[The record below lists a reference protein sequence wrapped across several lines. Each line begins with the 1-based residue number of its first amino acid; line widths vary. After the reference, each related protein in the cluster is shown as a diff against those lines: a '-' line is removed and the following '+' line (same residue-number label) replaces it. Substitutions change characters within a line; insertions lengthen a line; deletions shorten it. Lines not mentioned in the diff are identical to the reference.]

1 MSVTTDHLGKRN
13 VPFEVIPHEQAYTT
27 VEEARA
33 IGIAADEVLKTLV
46 LKTRTGYAL
55 AVVLGSGRLDKRH
68 AEKAVGDRHAHLAT
82 EEEMREAFPGF
93 ELGAIPPLGSLLGI
107 PMCVDPEVL
116 KHETVAFAAGSQTES
131 VKIRTEDLL
140 RDEPHT
146 VAKLTR
152 EGKD

>member
-1 MSVTTDHLGKRN
+1 
-13 VPFEVIPHEQAYTT
+13 
-27 VEEARA
+27 
-33 IGIAADEVLKTLV
+33 
-46 LKTRTGYAL
+46 
-55 AVVLGSGRLDKRH
+55 
-68 AEKAVGDRHAHLAT
+68 
-82 EEEMREAFPGF
+82 MREAFPGF

-107 PMCVDPEVL
+107 PMYVDPEVL
-116 KHETVAFAAGSQTES
+116 QHETVAFAAGSHTES